1 MTVARS
7 RAHSSSKRTLSE
19 MMYLPHDVF
28 STRAGG
34 ASRMAASTPS
44 IGRGSTGST
53 RCGKLRS
60 ATGNSSLEFS
70 SYRIVGLAHTCRAA

>member
-7 RAHSSSKRTLSE
+7 RA
-19 MMYLPHDVF
+19 MYLPMTC
-28 STRAGG
+28 SALARAGG

-44 IGRGSTGST
+44 IGRSTGST
-53 RCGKLRS
+53 RCGKLWT

-70 SYRIVGLAHTCRAA
+70 SYQYVGLADTCRAA